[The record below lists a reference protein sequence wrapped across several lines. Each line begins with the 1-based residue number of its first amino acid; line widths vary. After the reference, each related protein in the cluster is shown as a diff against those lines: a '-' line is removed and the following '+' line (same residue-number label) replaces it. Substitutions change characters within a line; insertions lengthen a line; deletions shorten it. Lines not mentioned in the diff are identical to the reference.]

1 MDSSESLIK
10 TIFENKGYQT
20 DSEYQRIR
28 NLFWGKTDTVK
39 QIMKRIDELNDRI
52 EVG

>member
-20 DSEYQRIR
+20 DSESQRIYPNR
-28 NLFWGKTDTVK
+28 KEK
-39 QIMKRIDELNDRI
+39 
-52 EVG
+52 